1 MRLFYIL
8 LVPMVSA
15 MLPEG
20 SIFESLANGTI
31 VQHNDF
37 PSAFCLARSVHVWL
51 PAGYDEDP
59 DRYSVLY
66 MQDGQN
72 LFKAEFAS
80 FGTTWKVADQLDQ
93 LLLQGNIRKT
103 IVVGV
108 FSTVARDREYMP
120 DAVFE
125 RLDNA
130 SQEALVENC
139 GGRPLSEGYLRF
151 LVEELKPFI
160 DSFYRTKTGQ
170 AHTFVGGSSLGGLIS
185 LHALLKYPQIYGTA
199 FCLSTH
205 WPITDEEKKLESADW
220 KDKMTEAFSSYL
232 RELLPQPG
240 LHRFWFDHGDQGLD
254 AYYVP
259 YQQAID
265 AVLEEAGYMQGQD
278 WITKSFPGGNHDE
291 ISWRARFSEPISFAL
306 SQETIDSVT
315 TTHLASSSPSFR
327 IWSPSALMAMTT
339 LS

>member
-1 MRLFYIL
+1 
-8 LVPMVSA
+8 MVSA

-20 SIFESLANGTI
+20 SIFESLPNGTFESLANGTI
-31 VQHNDF
+31 VKHKDF
-37 PSAFCLARSVHVWL
+37 PSVFCLARSVHVWL

-72 LFKAEFAS
+72 LFQEEFAG
-80 FGTTWKVADQLDQ
+80 FGITWKIAEQLNQ
-93 LLLQGNIRKT
+93 LLLQGNVRKT

-108 FSTVARDREYMP
+108 FNTVARDREYMP

-139 GGRPLSEGYLRF
+139 RGRPQSEGYLRF

-199 FCLSTH
+199 FCLSPH
-205 WPITDEEKKLESADW
+205 WPMTDEEKKLESADW
-220 KDKMTEAFSSYL
+220 KDKVTEAFSSYL
-232 RELLPQPG
+232 RELLPPPG
-240 LHRFWFDHGDQGLD
+240 LHRFWFDHGDEGLD

-259 YQQAID
+259 YQQAVD
-265 AVLEEAGYMQGQD
+265 AVFEEAGYTQGQD
-278 WITKSFPGGNHDE
+278 WVTKSFPGGNHDE
-291 ISWRARFSEPISFAL
+291 SSWQARVSEPISFAL
-306 SQETIDSVT
+306 RQETTDSVSEQ
-315 TTHLASSSPSFR
+315 HEAASSQSFR
-327 IWSPSALMAMTT
+327 IWSPTALLAMCT